1 MNRKQPTEKTTLLL
15 LSDTHTLT
23 PQPPTTTSSSPSSSS
38 HSHDHESSTPPP
50 AFLDPLPAAD
60 ILIHAGDL
68 TKVSRRHEH
77 LTTLSYLKAHPARL
91 KLVIPGNHDIT
102 FDAPY
107 YESLGH
113 HRHRNRTDHTAPS
126 ATASA
131 ANISSGKAEPGHVED
146 PDAIRRLYTGPEAWD
161 AGIRLLGEGV
171 HEFEVPGPDGKKTR
185 RLTVYASSWTPE
197 FCQWAFGYERG
208 VDRFNPPA
216 SASASSASSSS
227 PGTAEGRRKEEEDGD
242 GVDGNP
248 AIGTRTEEHHHHH
261 HHHHTH
267 GHAHNHHHQEPQP
280 NESTA
285 AATRER
291 PRTHGSTGS
300 RGEGAR
306 GAIAA
311 NSGRGGF
318 VAPAPIPD
326 GQAIDIVITHGPP
339 YGILDHVGPDHVSV
353 GCEHLYRAVRRARPR
368 LHVFGHIHE
377 GYGAM
382 RREWSTGNDSII
394 QCDQPRTREE
404 HCARVDVSRA
414 SMMPLNPGQETLFVN
429 ASVVNVQYHPIN
441 APWLVEM
448 ELPVVVGEGN

>member
-1 MNRKQPTEKTTLLL
+1 MNRKQPTQKTTLLL

-23 PQPPTTTSSSPSSSS
+23 PQPPTSSPSPASSPSSRDQDSS
-38 HSHDHESSTPPP
+38 PPPP
-50 AFLDPLPAAD
+50 AFLDPLPAAE

-77 LTTLSYLKAHPARL
+77 LTTLSYLKSHPAYL
-91 KLVIPGNHDIT
+91 KLIIPGNHDIT

-131 ANISSGKAEPGHVED
+131 TNISSGKAEPGQLED
-146 PDAIRRLYTGPEAWD
+146 PEEIRRLYTGPEAWD

-171 HEFEVPGPDGKKTR
+171 HEFELPGQKKR
-185 RLTVYASSWTPE
+185 RLKVYASSWTPE

-216 SASASSASSSS
+216 ASSS
-227 PGTAEGRRKEEEDGD
+227 GTVEGKEVKMKEDGQANG
-242 GVDGNP
+242 GVDGVEEENP

-261 HHHHTH
+261 HHTNGYAHHNESQN
-267 GHAHNHHHQEPQP
+267 HNHQDPQP
-280 NESTA
+280 NETTA
-285 AATRER
+285 ETRER
-291 PRTHGSTGS
+291 TRTHGSTGS

-326 GQAIDIVITHGPP
+326 SPEGIDIVITHGPP
-339 YGILDHVGPDHVSV
+339 YGILDQVVPNHVSV
-353 GCEHLYRAVRRARPR
+353 GCEHLYRAVKRARPR

-404 HCARVDVSRA
+404 HCARVDVSKT

-448 ELPVVVGEGN
+448 ELPVVEGESG

>member
-23 PQPPTTTSSSPSSSS
+23 PQPPTTSSSSPSSS
-38 HSHDHESSTPPP
+38 HPRDHESSTPPP
-50 AFLDPLPAAD
+50 AFLEPLPAAE

-77 LTTLSYLKAHPARL
+77 LTTLSYLKSHPARL

-131 ANISSGKAEPGHVED
+131 ANISSGKAEPGHLED
-146 PDAIRRLYTGPEAWD
+146 PEAIRRLYTGPEAWD

-171 HEFEVPGPDGKKTR
+171 HEFELPGDGGKKKR
-185 RLTVYASSWTPE
+185 RLKVYASSWTPE

-227 PGTAEGRRKEEEDGD
+227 SSSSM
-242 GVDGNP
+242 V
-248 AIGTRTEEHHHHH
+248 
-261 HHHHTH
+261 
-267 GHAHNHHHQEPQP
+267 
-280 NESTA
+280 
-285 AATRER
+285 
-291 PRTHGSTGS
+291 
-300 RGEGAR
+300 
-306 GAIAA
+306 
-311 NSGRGGF
+311 
-318 VAPAPIPD
+318 PD
-326 GQAIDIVITHGPP
+326 IDIVITHGPP
-339 YGILDHVGPDHVSV
+339 YGILDHVVPNHVSV

-404 HCARVDVSRA
+404 HCARVDVSKA